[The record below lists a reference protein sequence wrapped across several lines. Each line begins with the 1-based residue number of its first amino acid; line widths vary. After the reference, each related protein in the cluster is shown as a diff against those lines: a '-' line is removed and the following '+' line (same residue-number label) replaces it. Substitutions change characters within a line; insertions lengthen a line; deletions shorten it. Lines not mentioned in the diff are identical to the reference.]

1 MASRF
6 ASDYFGNEDYHKVAD
21 QPDYNQDLLQ
31 KIVRN
36 YEEESFE
43 DPDKGAQVLR
53 SQLAI

>member
-1 MASRF
+1 M
-6 ASDYFGNEDYHKVAD
+6 AD